1 MNKPQLIKLIHI
13 AKRDLRLD
21 DETYRQLLTTT
32 TGKTSTRDMTVPQLD
47 NVLKAVKRRGFKI
60 KSAKKANSTRPL
72 DDAPQSRKI
81 RALWLEMADMNI
93 IRDRSEAALARWV
106 KRETGVDSLHWLNSE
121 QASVVIEKLKQWQR
135 RARKTV

>member
-47 NVLKAVKRRGFKI
+47 NVLKAMKNEGLK
-60 KSAKKANSTRPL
+60 L
-72 DDAPQSRKI
+72 
-81 RALWLEMADMNI
+81 
-93 IRDRSEAALARWV
+93 
-106 KRETGVDSLHWLNSE
+106 SL
-121 QASVVIEKLKQWQR
+121 QKG
-135 RARKTV
+135 